1 MSIAS
6 VMPSSHLILWCPL
19 SFCPQSFSASVTS
32 NESVVHIRW
41 SNYWSISINPS
52 KEYSGLI
59 SLTGLTGL
67 ISLQS
72 KGLSGAL
79 SSTTVQR
86 HQFFGTLAF
95 FMVQLS
101 QPYMTTGKT
110 TTLSIGTLTIQ
121 TSSTLII
128 HKKLKTKR
136 TIPLRIIQNPNVI
149 LYRKS
154 ETYYWWREYL
164 FWTGPSSIKEQRI
177 SHLES
182 VIPQGN

>member
-1 MSIAS
+1 MSQ
-6 VMPSSHLILWCPL
+6 L
-19 SFCPQSFSASVTS
+19 FTS
-32 NESVVHIRW
+32 DDQI
-41 SNYWSISINPS
+41 
-52 KEYSGLI
+52 
-59 SLTGLTGL
+59 T
-67 ISLQS
+67 
-72 KGLSGAL
+72 GAL
-79 SSTTVQR
+79 ASILPRNIQGWSPSRDWPVWSPYSPR
-86 HQFFGTLAF
+86 GFLEPSPAPQFKGINSLASAF

-177 SHLES
+177 WSQWYLRVINWALLCSHTFN
-182 VIPQGN
+182 VIFFNYFNN